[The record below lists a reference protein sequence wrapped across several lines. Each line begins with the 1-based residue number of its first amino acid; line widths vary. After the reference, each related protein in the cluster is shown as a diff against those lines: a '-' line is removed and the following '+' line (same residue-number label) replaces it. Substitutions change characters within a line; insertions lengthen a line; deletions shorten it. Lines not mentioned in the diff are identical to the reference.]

1 MQIYLVIDL
10 TKKIY
15 NKKIIEVVKNKI
27 IVISWRILRNYIKK
41 IKIVQIL
48 KANNKKITL
57 ILNQNQINLL
67 YN

>member
-41 IKIVQIL
+41 IKIVQI
-48 KANNKKITL
+48 
-57 ILNQNQINLL
+57 
-67 YN
+67 